1 MGHYLNPKYFT
12 YVDTISTDKFVYPVN
27 VRDLAASLGI
37 SREELFQKKFEDID
51 IKETF
56 FDCIPNHVLKKI
68 QHGDVNWNSFIPKCE
83 EQLYDNLR
91 RK

>member
-56 FDCIPNHVLKKI
+56 FDCIPNHVLKKYNM
-68 QHGDVNWNSFIPKCE
+68 VM
-83 EQLYDNLR
+83 
-91 RK
+91 